1 MSGVVT
7 GGWEFVWAAYAI
19 TATALLVYGGS
30 LLLRYRRDLTTEQE
44 QEGDR

>member
-1 MSGVVT
+1 MNGMVA

-30 LLLRYRRDLTTEQE
+30 LLLRYRRDLTKQE